1 VGINTHVVTETVPI
15 TSIGNIT
22 GNISAGPFL
31 GGLADI
37 KASEEHMP
45 PPTVLT
51 QMDVLPPKITVNL
64 ANVDRSTADQFTFPV
79 GTFEIEDS
87 YPSNVSIGLF
97 DALYGYSQPFAGV
110 YANLKT
116 TLLTS
121 GEAKQFTNLLSG
133 AERST
138 ALKQIVLTRSHASAY
153 DGSQLSVIDAQNGTY
168 HIYAFVEDT
177 QTPTP
182 NETIR
187 YCGVLYGSVKE
198 TEVANTPDPILGN
211 LDFAPNSDKQIYN
224 ITVTGSN
231 VDSVYFAAYPKS
243 MSFGYSTRDQIKAQ
257 MQTYGTLW
265 YLNDPATTL
274 SDGYFADVNATSL
287 TPFEYNQDYLVYA
300 LGVNATTGKTV
311 LTDNELIANTALAP
325 VINSVTS
332 SKVFDPSTN
341 TTTVTVTIDIE
352 EQSAANVYVA
362 LFDAP
367 QNQATV
373 IQFFEGAEFVNET
386 NVRHVLSHNPSPGHG
401 VPTTHTAAFTSI
413 HTNALFYDSDVR
425 IHGSHTV
432 HAYAYVKNTEY
443 DTRHTAFGIA
453 DSNVMIYADYDR
465 DPTITA
471 TDLIVKDQSFDVSYQ
486 RITRGFT
493 NIFYYVFRR
502 FRVAAFTSKHSD
514 ADLISFFRDANLSHT
529 VVEET
534 AYETIPSISPYD
546 VSHYKDY
553 NDINLDRAVTLPRL
567 NANVSVTTYGES
579 NTTNY
584 RFYEEKDTEL
594 ILLKGRTYYFDQSDG
609 SNDGHPI
616 YFKRPL
622 DGSEFTD
629 GVTYVVGDNKY
640 TSVADYTTVTPYTT
654 FNDASTRYVRFDVPT
669 TPLGDISLYYECRAH
684 TRMNGSVTLKDD
696 PTEDIKLSTK
706 TQAPDTEY
714 HIYSFVEDDTPRKNT
729 AVSAVQSRQTGAP
742 PTVVFHSAEFT
753 IEPSSST

>member
-1 VGINTHVVTETVPI
+1 
-15 TSIGNIT
+15 
-22 GNISAGPFL
+22 
-31 GGLADI
+31 
-37 KASEEHMP
+37 
-45 PPTVLT
+45 
-51 QMDVLPPKITVNL
+51 MDVLPPKITVDL
-64 ANVDRSTADQFTFPV
+64 ANVDRSTVDEFMFPV

-133 AERST
+133 DERST
-138 ALKQIVLTRSHASAY
+138 ALKQIVLTRSHASA
-153 DGSQLSVIDAQNGTY
+153 DGAPLSVVDAREGTY

-187 YCGVLYGSVKE
+187 YCGVLYGSVTQTRVE
-198 TEVANTPDPILGN
+198 NTSDPILVN
-211 LDFAPNSDKQIYN
+211 PTFYPNSDKQIAGLE
-224 ITVTGSN
+224 VTDGSN

-243 MSFGYSTRDQIKAQ
+243 MSFKYETRNNIKAQ
-257 MQTYGTLW
+257 MQTYGTPW
-265 YLNDPATTL
+265 YLGNPAITL
-274 SDGYFADVNATSL
+274 SDGYFADDKATSL
-287 TPFEYNQDYLVYA
+287 TPFEYNQDYFVYA

-332 SKVFDPSTN
+332 SKVFYSSTN

-471 TDLIVKDQSFDVSYQ
+471 TDLIVKDQSFGVSYD
-486 RITRGFT
+486 IVSPPFT
-493 NIFYYVFRR
+493 HILQYVPIR
-502 FRVAAFTSKHSD
+502 FRVAAFTNTHSD
-514 ADLISFFRDANLSHT
+514 EDLISFFRDANESHVDENIT
-529 VVEET
+529 
-534 AYETIPSISPYD
+534 SINISGGYPM
-546 VSHYKDY
+546 VTSGGELIQFNK
-553 NDINLDRAVTLPRL
+553 NLDKAVTLPRL
-567 NANVSVTTYGES
+567 KANVSVTTAIDS
-579 NTTNY
+579 NTRNY
-584 RFYEEKDTEL
+584 RFYEEEDTTL
-594 ILLKGRTYYFDQSDG
+594 TLLKGRTYYFDQSDG

-616 YFKRPL
+616 YFK
-622 DGSEFTD
+622 DSEGSEFTD

-669 TPLGDISLYYECRAH
+669 TPSGDIQLYYECQVH
-684 TRMNGSVTLKDD
+684 SYMNGSVTLVDD